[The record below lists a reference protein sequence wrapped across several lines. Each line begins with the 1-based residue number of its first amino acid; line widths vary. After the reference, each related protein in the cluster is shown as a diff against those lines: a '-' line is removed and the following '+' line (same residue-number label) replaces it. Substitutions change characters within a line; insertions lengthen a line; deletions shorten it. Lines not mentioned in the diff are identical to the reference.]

1 MIRLGLAL
9 AACAWL
15 AGCNE
20 TPVAAGPRA
29 AAALDAA
36 QVPPGAQRLS
46 GAEYRRLVFGNSLE
60 RRMPSG
66 AEMLIFV
73 DSNGRQSL
81 RIRGVDGR
89 DGRDAGTQTLNGDS
103 VCSRWSRIDAGRQS
117 CFAYFLFDGALVAVD
132 LAGELQPTRFDI
144 RPGNPGSL

>member
-1 MIRLGLAL
+1 MKRAGLAL
-9 AACAWL
+9 AACALL
-15 AGCNE
+15 AACNE
-20 TPVAAGPRA
+20 TPTASAPRA
-29 AAALDAA
+29 EAALQAA
-36 QVPPGAQRLS
+36 QVPPGAQRVS

-60 RRMPSG
+60 RRMASG

-89 DGRDAGTQTLNGDS
+89 DGRDSGTVALQGDA
-103 VCSRWSRIDAGRQS
+103 VCSRWSRIDAGRQT
-117 CFAYFLFDGALVAVD
+117 CFAYFLFEGALVAVD
-132 LAGELQPTRFDI
+132 LAGELQPTRFEL